1 MTSTRSDIEAQ
12 IADDL
17 ARSDLTSQITAAV
30 NTAIRSYRFERL
42 GFNEA
47 YKVTATLS
55 TSADVIALSALSVRF
70 RKFDRIRLVRTAGDY
85 LDLYHRD
92 YDWIMSRQDVR
103 VTCQPAEYAVYN
115 STIHFDSLSD
125 QDYTLLLDG
134 IKELGNASASYSAN
148 DTSAWFNDAAEL
160 IRHRAK
166 RELYANVLKDM
177 ELAAAAAAS
186 EREALR
192 IIKAEMGEERS
203 TGFIRPTEF

>member
-1 MTSTRSDIEAQ
+1 MTDRAEIESQ

-17 ARSDLTSQITAAV
+17 ARSDLSGQITAAV

-47 YKVTATLS
+47 YRVQASLS
-55 TSADVIALSALSVRF
+55 VSADTIALASLPVRF
-70 RKFDRIRLVRTAGDY
+70 RKLDRIRLVRTAGDY

-103 VTCQPAEYAVYN
+103 VTCQPAEYAIYN
-115 STIHFDSLSD
+115 NTIHFDSFAD
-125 QDYTLLLDG
+125 RDYALLLDG
-134 IKELGNASASYSAN
+134 IKELGSASASYSAA
-148 DTSAWFNDAAEL
+148 DTSAWFNDAREL

-177 ELAAAAAAS
+177 ELAAAAGAA
-186 EREALR
+186 EKEAYR
-192 IIKAEMGEERS
+192 TIKAELDQQIS
-203 TGFIRPTEF
+203 TGAIRPTEF

>member
-1 MTSTRSDIEAQ
+1 MTTRSDIESQ

-55 TSADVIALSALSVRF
+55 TSADVIALSALPVRF

-103 VTCQPAEYAVYN
+103 VTCQPAEYTVYN
-115 STIHFDSLSD
+115 STLHFDSMAD

-134 IKELGNASASYSAN
+134 IKELGNASASYSSG

>member
-1 MTSTRSDIEAQ
+1 MATRSTIEAQ

-17 ARSDLTSQITAAV
+17 ARGDLTGQITAAV
-30 NTAIRSYRFERL
+30 DTAIRSYRFERL

-55 TSADVIALSALSVRF
+55 VSADVLPFTSLSVRF
-70 RKFDRIRLVRTAGDY
+70 RKMDRIRLIRNAGDY

-103 VTCQPAEYAVYN
+103 VLCQPVEYAIYN
-115 STIHFDSLSD
+115 NTIHFDSLAD
-125 QDYTLLLDG
+125 QTYTLLIDG
-134 IKELGNASASYSAN
+134 LQELGNASASYSAG
-148 DTSAWFNDAAEL
+148 DSSQWFNDGREL

-166 RELYANVLKDM
+166 REIYANILKDM
-177 ELAAAAAAS
+177 ELAAASGAA
-186 EREALR
+186 EKDALR
-192 IIKAEMGEERS
+192 TLKAEIGEQNS